1 MRNKVLLGVLVVILV
16 GSLLV
21 QTPEAVLTEP
31 EEVSILVLLG
41 HAFGWSFFEFMD
53 VVQDWGCDVT
63 ITGNTLVIQSCLN
76 REARPVETDILI
88 SEIASEDLSNYDV
101 LFVPSG
107 GHWHDLIASESALN
121 LIKMAYEEG
130 LIISGICIGVT
141 PIAASNITEGH
152 VVTGHNFC
160 FPYVHDSC
168 GTILPFMRVV
178 SDGQLITGDNGAG
191 PPAGYEGAP
200 HYDLC
205 VAIMKSLF
213 GYSYFKDMTIQPVL
227 EGNDTV
233 YYMNVTTSGQI
244 HLFDDV
250 TTTEI
255 IEVTAMLHT
264 SDNETIIAEVE
275 LSDPENDSIFVGS
288 ITGLELDD
296 YVVDLEI
303 QDANVSMEFVRD
315 ALTFTAENITTTTES
330 TTTTAGDAILPV
342 ETIVVVGIATFG
354 VIVLIV
360 IWRRKSGP

>member
-1 MRNKVLLGVLVVILV
+1 MKSKVLLGVLAVILV
-16 GSLLV
+16 STMLI
-21 QTPEAVLTEP
+21 QTPQAVLTEP
-31 EEVSILVLLG
+31 EDVSILVLLG
-41 HAFGWSFFEFMD
+41 YAFGWSFFEFMD

-63 ITGNTLVIQSCLN
+63 ITGNTSVIQSCLN
-76 REARPVETDILI
+76 LEARPVETDILI
-88 SEIASEDLSNYDV
+88 SEIAREDLSQYDV

-121 LIKMAYEEG
+121 LIQMAYEEG

-152 VVTGHNFC
+152 IVTGHNFC
-160 FPYVHDSC
+160 FPFVHDSG

-178 SDGQLITGDNGAG
+178 SDGQLITGDNGEG

-205 VAIMKSLF
+205 VAIMKTLF
-213 GYSYFKDMTIQPVL
+213 GYSYFEDMTIQPVL

-255 IEVTAMLHT
+255 TEVTAMLHT
-264 SDNETIIAEVE
+264 SDNETIIAELE

-315 ALTFTAENITTTTES
+315 ALTFTAENITTL
-330 TTTTAGDAILPV
+330 TTTTAADGILSTETVAIIGV
-342 ETIVVVGIATFG
+342 ATLAA
-354 VIVLIV
+354 VVLIV
-360 IWRRKSGP
+360 FWRRKPGP